1 MTTFLSLNP
10 KEKAEITYPY
20 CWQNDTFTPDELT
33 AIVQYGQSLELET
46 GVVVGPNGESI
57 ASPNRKSSVRFF
69 EPNGNNNW
77 IFDRLSKMIADVND
91 RYYGF
96 DLTGYDAVQYTEYG
110 TEGSKYDWHMDT
122 ITGPHKSNSMVQTR
136 KLSMTM
142 PLNDPSEWEGGDF
155 QIQTGLPEEPM
166 TVEQKRGTAIL
177 FPSFMIHRVT
187 PVLRGVRKS
196 IVVWAVGPKF
206 K

>member
-10 KEKAEITYPY
+10 RERAEITYPY
-20 CWQNDTFTPDELT
+20 CWQSNIFSEDELS
-33 AIVQYGQSLELET
+33 AIVAYGDHLELET
-46 GVVVGPNGESI
+46 GVVVGPDGES
-57 ASPNRKSSVRFF
+57 AKSSNRMSQLKFF

-77 IFDRLSKMIADVND
+77 IFERLSKMIADVND

-96 DLTGYDAVQYTEYG
+96 DLTGFDAVQYTEYG
-110 TEGSKYDWHMDT
+110 IEGSKYDWHMDT
-122 ITGPHKSNSMVQTR
+122 IMGAHKSDKMVQTR
-136 KLSMTM
+136 KLSMTL
-142 PLNDPSEWEGGDF
+142 PLNDPSEWEGGQF
-155 QIQTGLPEEPM
+155 QIQTGLPEDPM
-166 TVEQKRGTAIL
+166 VVEQKRGTAIL

-187 PVLRGVRKS
+187 PVLKGVRKS